1 MQILEHG
8 SKAPIITCDCG
19 CKYIYGYSDMVEV
32 RVGEDTQYAV
42 YCPECG
48 VETILT
54 EEQVSYFDR

>member
-8 SKAPIITCDCG
+8 SKAPIVTCSCG
-19 CKYIYGYSDMVEV
+19 CKYIFEYSDMVEIKV
-32 RVGEDTQYAV
+32 REDIQYAV

-48 VETILT
+48 EETVLT